1 MPPPRW
7 SPSWTVAASACPAFA
22 ADRANAARMRS
33 LDLFRLDG
41 RAAVVMGGAGG
52 LGAATARRLAEA
64 GAGVAIADANAGQAK
79 TAADA
84 LTADGLRA
92 LALAVDVTDQSSVED
107 TARDAEARLGPVDV
121 LVNSAGIT
129 HRGPAADFPAAQWH
143 RVRAV
148 TLTGVF
154 RVRRGNPTGGF
165 LACQVFGRGMPAR
178 RRGRIVNIASI
189 AGEIGLPGTVAYS
202 ASKGG
207 VVMPPR
213 ALAVEWAPY
222 DVRVNAI
229 APSWFSTKIGD
240 LIHREP
246 GYEERAMRR
255 VPVGR
260 MGRPDELVGAA
271 LYLASDAS
279 AMVTGHVLAV
289 DGGTLASWPRR
300 LARPLEGLTALGLAT
315 FVAAPFC
322 CTLL

>member
-1 MPPPRW
+1 M
-7 SPSWTVAASACPAFA
+7 T
-22 ADRANAARMRS
+22 S

-41 RAAVVMGGAGG
+41 RAAVVVGGAGG
-52 LGAATARRLAEA
+52 LGAAMARGLAEA
-64 GAGVAIADANAGQAK
+64 GAAVAVADANAGQAK
-79 TAADA
+79 LVADA

-92 LALAVDVTDQSSVED
+92 LALAVDVTDPESVEQM
-107 TARDAEARLGPVDV
+107 ARDAEARLGPADV
-121 LVNSAGIT
+121 LINSAGIT
-129 HRGPAADFPAAQWH
+129 HRAPAADFPAAEWH
-143 RVRAV
+143 RVLAV
-148 TLTGVF
+148 NLTGVF
-154 RVRRGNPTGGF
+154 
-165 LACQVFGRGMPAR
+165 LACQAIGRGMLAR

-189 AGEIGLPGTVAYS
+189 AGEIGLPGTAAYS

-207 VVMPPR
+207 VVMLTR
-213 ALAVEWAPY
+213 ALAVEWAAF

-229 APSWFSTKIGD
+229 APSWFSTNIGD

-289 DGGTLASWPRR
+289 DGGTLAS
-300 LARPLEGLTALGLAT
+300 
-315 FVAAPFC
+315 
-322 CTLL
+322 